1 MAYDEHDFE
10 KDLKDAV
17 DEAIDDKMWEL
28 SEKLDQRERAL
39 EKKIEVWGSIAQK
52 FEEESN
58 NRQHYEMSY
67 NKQALRYD
75 YEILCAKSVLAMLPR
90 REKEQRKSK
99 IMIACGIIVALCS
112 IILAFFYFPLLFK
125 NIIETGSV
133 IILPALF
140 GALLF
145 MTFCLVPLRMIQRIY
160 FLVFTISDFLLYFI
174 RSHSYKEMTDY
185 YSLIIV
191 AMVFGGAAVVYGI
204 FYFVGVTFGV
214 DLFNSD
220 SGWDGYVVNADKN
233 ICVDA
238 CARVIESEG
247 RVGNDKLS
255 RENILMLTNQD
266 NLEDIKYSD
275 SYSDAKRR
283 GLIDLGKTKFP
294 FNIFWMIVY
303 VSGVVVCY
311 LYL

>member
-17 DEAIDDKMWEL
+17 DEAVDDKMWEL

-58 NRQHYEMSY
+58 NRQHYERSY
-67 NKQALRYD
+67 NKQALRHD

-90 REKEQRKSK
+90 REKERRKSK
-99 IMIACGIIVALCS
+99 VMIVCGIIAALCS
-112 IILAFFYFPLLFK
+112 IILAFFDFPLLFK
-125 NIIETGSV
+125 KIITDTGSV
-133 IILPALF
+133 ILFPALF

-145 MTFCLVPLRMIQRIY
+145 LTFFVVPIRMIRRGY
-160 FLVFTISDFLLYFI
+160 FFVFMITDLLLYFI
-174 RSHSYKEMTDY
+174 RSHSYKEMTSD

-191 AMVFGGAAVVYGI
+191 SAVLGGSAVVCGI
-204 FYFVGVTFGV
+204 SFFFGACNV
-214 DLFNSD
+214 NLFDFN
-220 SGWDGYVVNADKN
+220 SGWDGHVVNADKN
-233 ICVDA
+233 FCVDE
-238 CARVIESEG
+238 CAKIIENEG

-275 SYSDAKRR
+275 SYSDAKWR

-303 VSGVVVCY
+303 VSGVIACY

>member
-52 FEEESN
+52 FEEKSN
-58 NRQHYEMSY
+58 NRQYYEMSY
-67 NKQALRYD
+67 NKQALRHD

-90 REKEQRKSK
+90 REKERRKSK
-99 IMIACGIIVALCS
+99 VMITCGIIAALCS

-145 MTFCLVPLRMIQRIY
+145 MTFYLVPFRMIRRGY
-160 FLVFTISDFLLYFI
+160 FFVFMITDLLLYFI
-174 RSHSYKEMTDY
+174 RSHSYKEMTSD

-191 AMVFGGAAVVYGI
+191 SAVLGGSAVVWGI
-204 FYFVGVTFGV
+204 CRFFAFFDV
-214 DLFNSD
+214 DLLDFD

-238 CARVIESEG
+238 CAREIESEG

-255 RENILMLTNQD
+255 RDNILMLTNQD
-266 NLEDIKYSD
+266 NLEDIKYYD
-275 SYSDAKRR
+275 SYARWR
-283 GLIDLGKTKFP
+283 GLIDLGKAKFP

-303 VSGVVVCY
+303 VSGVIVCY

>member
-58 NRQHYEMSY
+58 NRQYYERSY

-75 YEILCAKSVLAMLPR
+75 YEILCAKSVLAMMPR
-90 REKEQRKSK
+90 REKERRKSK
-99 IMIACGIIVALCS
+99 VMIPCGIIAALCS
-112 IILAFFYFPLLFK
+112 PILAFFDFPLLFK
-125 NIIETGSV
+125 KIITDTGSV
-133 IILPALF
+133 ILFPALF

-145 MTFCLVPLRMIQRIY
+145 LTFFVVPLRMIKRRY
-160 FLVFTISDFLLYFI
+160 FFVFMITDFLLFFI
-174 RSHSYKEMTDY
+174 RIHSYKKMIDY

-191 AMVFGGAAVVYGI
+191 AMVLGGAAVAFGI
-204 FYFVGVTFGV
+204 LYISAGCGV
-214 DLFNSD
+214 DLFDFD
-220 SGWDGYVVNADKN
+220 SGWDGHVVNADKN
-233 ICVDA
+233 FCVDE
-238 CARVIESEG
+238 CAKIIENEG

-266 NLEDIKYSD
+266 NLKDIKYSD
-275 SYSDAKRR
+275 SYARWR
-283 GLIDLGKTKFP
+283 GLIDLGKNKIP
-294 FNIFWMIVY
+294 CNIFWMIVY
-303 VSGVVVCY
+303 MSGVIACY